1 MDVLLLA
8 IVAGLAVSIPPGP
21 LGALCVIR
29 TARGGLRAGL
39 AVGLAVAV
47 VDGMI
52 FGSIAAVG
60 SDFVASLAPWI
71 RQAAAGAV
79 AVALFVV
86 GLGVFRRAGTS
97 VGEAE
102 ESDARRYGAAG
113 GAALLALGTP
123 GTLPAL
129 LVLFSTFGIESVQ
142 LGAAGVFL
150 GGLAW
155 WSALCLVTHFVRE
168 HAKKALHVLDYACGA
183 LLWLG
188 AGAAAKFAI
197 FP

>member
-1 MDVLLLA
+1 M
-8 IVAGLAVSIPPGP
+8 
-21 LGALCVIR
+21 
-29 TARGGLRAGL
+29 
-39 AVGLAVAV
+39 
-47 VDGMI
+47 
-52 FGSIAAVG
+52 G
-60 SDFVASLAPWI
+60 SDLVASLAPWI
-71 RQAAAGAV
+71 RQAAAGV
-79 AVALFVV
+79 VALALFFL
-86 GLGVFRRAGTS
+86 GLGVFLRAGRPPRQ
-97 VGEAE
+97 AE
-102 ESDARRYGAAG
+102 GSDASRYAAAG

-129 LVLFSTFGIESVQ
+129 LALFSTFGIDNVR

-155 WSALCLVTHFVRE
+155 WWTLCLVTHFVRE
-168 HAKKALHVLDYACGA
+168 HARNVLHVLDYACGA